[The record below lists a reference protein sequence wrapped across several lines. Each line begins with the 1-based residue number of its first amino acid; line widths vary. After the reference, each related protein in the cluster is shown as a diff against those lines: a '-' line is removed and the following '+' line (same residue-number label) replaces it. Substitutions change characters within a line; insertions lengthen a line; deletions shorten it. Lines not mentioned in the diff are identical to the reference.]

1 MRAYGTM
8 GKRLILVGAGH
19 AHLSTFLNLHNFV
32 RRGHEALVIS
42 PHPHYTYS
50 GMGPGGLL
58 GIYAPEQGRIHI
70 QRLVELR
77 GARFVSGAVEGIDP
91 DIGRL
96 FLQDGSKFDYDVVSF
111 NIGSRVPVDSF
122 SRLEGPWITAKPI
135 DNFPE
140 ARQQLLDL
148 LGSNHSPRLLV
159 IGGGPAGV
167 EISGNLARLLRD
179 RDSGGAVSLVS
190 GGRLLKIFPPRV
202 RKLAAAS
209 LRKRGVE
216 ILEGN
221 RVEALESGSAVLDD
235 GRRLAADYT
244 VIASGVQL
252 SDLFRSS
259 GLPVGPA
266 GGLAVNSHLQCVDR
280 PEIFGGGDCIDYLE
294 RPLTKIGVVA
304 YRQNPILRANL
315 RAALDGEQLLRFA
328 PRTVYTLMFNL
339 GDGTA
344 LYIRG
349 GFSWVGRPVFFLK
362 NRIDRRFMERHQA
375 AERSL

>member
-1 MRAYGTM
+1 
-8 GKRLILVGAGH
+8 
-19 AHLSTFLNLHNFV
+19 
-32 RRGHEALVIS
+32 
-42 PHPHYTYS
+42 
-50 GMGPGGLL
+50 
-58 GIYAPEQGRIHI
+58 
-70 QRLVELR
+70 
-77 GARFVSGAVEGIDP
+77 
-91 DIGRL
+91 
-96 FLQDGSKFDYDVVSF
+96 
-111 NIGSRVPVDSF
+111 
-122 SRLEGPWITAKPI
+122 
-135 DNFPE
+135 
-140 ARQQLLDL
+140 
-148 LGSNHSPRLLV
+148 
-159 IGGGPAGV
+159 
-167 EISGNLARLLRD
+167 
-179 RDSGGAVSLVS
+179 
-190 GGRLLKIFPPRV
+190 
-202 RKLAAAS
+202 
-209 LRKRGVE
+209 VE

-221 RVEALESGSAVLDD
+221 RVEALENGSAVLDD

-315 RAALDGEQLLRFA
+315 RAALNGGQLLRFQ

-375 AERSL
+375 AERSLCP